1 MKVVEP
7 KEYSLDDMAMKVFL
21 EAINLAGG
29 PRKLMEYRRLTW
41 LPSLMEA
48 AYSVVLANEEKKSED
63 EIAAFLGLA
72 RPAVRNILRANPE
85 DVMRRLEGRVRS
97 KSHVAGGL
105 AKLAYQRVK
114 GVE

>member
-63 EIAAFLGLA
+63 EIASFLGLA
-72 RPAVRNILRANPE
+72 RPAVRNILRANPDE
-85 DVMRRLEGRVRS
+85 VMKRLEGRVRS
-97 KSHVAGGL
+97 RSHVAGGL
-105 AKLAYQRVK
+105 AKLAYEK
-114 GVE
+114 IKSAG